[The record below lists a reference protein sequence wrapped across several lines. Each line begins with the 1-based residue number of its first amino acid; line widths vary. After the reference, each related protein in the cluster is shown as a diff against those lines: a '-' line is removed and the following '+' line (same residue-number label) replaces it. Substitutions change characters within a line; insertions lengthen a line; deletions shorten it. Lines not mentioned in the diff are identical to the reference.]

1 MKLSLRVRLSTLVM
15 VGRIQD
21 RKDTRPEGIDY
32 VINNGTIAVKYKEI
46 VNTSAGKILRNYRN
60 N

>member
-1 MKLSLRVRLSTLVM
+1 MRVRLSTLVM